1 MHQERSVSD
10 RHSRIGKGKGE
21 GTIMLAFHVGNKR
34 KSIQALE
41 VFHQQNVAEVHSTT
55 NHMSHLYR
63 HRRSFRLLF
72 LTMLTLIG
80 FFVLAGSGIK
90 TTGVPVHATAPH
102 HTSIGASSSSQPS
115 LQGTTFS
122 GSGETLPRPSTIPAF
137 CAPFDV
143 NCWLSQA
150 AQWIAQNIFNV
161 LQPLVDAVN
170 QSSLNFITQTPA
182 AGTYQNATVMQFTT
196 WSIGVVNAAVAV
208 FIIIAGYNIMIAR
221 QIGSDYYELMEFLPR
236 LALAV
241 LAANFSLFFIR
252 LFIDLENALNLDVI
266 SLFSLT
272 ILTNTI
278 VGIFHGNLL
287 GAGLLAFVL
296 AIILGVMDLLLA
308 WQMLLRLALLILLI
322 VLAPLAFLCGA
333 LPQTQGYLRLW
344 LSTFAAT
351 VFIQFFQVSAL
362 AIGGTLISYVTAAN
376 LFNLGGSLLSIITSS
391 AVLYLVLRIPGMLR
405 IWALRPVAEAGP
417 AAIHA
422 AQGSVETAVGTGLRL
437 MALL

>member
-1 MHQERSVSD
+1 MNQERRVSD
-10 RHSRIGKGKGE
+10 WHSRIGKGKGE
-21 GTIMLAFHVGNKR
+21 GIIMLAFHVGNKR
-34 KSIQALE
+34 KSFQALE

-55 NHMSHLYR
+55 NQMSHLYR

-72 LTMLTLIG
+72 LTLLTLIG

-90 TTGVPVHATAPH
+90 TTGLPVHATAPQ
-102 HTSIGASSSSQPS
+102 HTSMSASSPSLPS

-122 GSGETLPRPSTIPAF
+122 GSGEALPRTSIIPAF

-143 NCWLSQA
+143 NCWLGQA

-161 LQPLVDAVN
+161 LQPLVDAIN

-182 AGTYQNATVMQFTT
+182 AGTYQNATVMQFT
-196 WSIGVVNAAVAV
+196 WSISVVNAAVAI

-221 QIGSDYYELMEFLPR
+221 QIGADYYELMEFLPR

-266 SLFSLT
+266 NLFSLT
-272 ILTNTI
+272 ILSNTI

-296 AIILGVMDLLLA
+296 AIILGVMDLLVA
-308 WQMLLRLALLILLI
+308 WQMLVRLALLILLI
-322 VLAPLAFLCGA
+322 VLAPLAILCGA
-333 LPQTQGYLRLW
+333 LHQTQGYLRLW
-344 LSTFAAT
+344 ISTFAAT
-351 VFIQFFQVSAL
+351 IFIQFFQVLTL
-362 AIGGTLISYVTAAN
+362 AIGGTLISYVAAAN
-376 LFNLGGSLLSIITSS
+376 LFNLGGTLLSIITSS

-405 IWALRPVAEAGP
+405 IYALRPVADAGP
-417 AAIHA
+417 AAVRA
-422 AQGSVETAVGTGLRL
+422 AQGTVEYAASTGLRL

>member
-1 MHQERSVSD
+1 
-10 RHSRIGKGKGE
+10 
-21 GTIMLAFHVGNKR
+21 
-34 KSIQALE
+34 
-41 VFHQQNVAEVHSTT
+41 
-55 NHMSHLYR
+55 
-63 HRRSFRLLF
+63 
-72 LTMLTLIG
+72 
-80 FFVLAGSGIK
+80 
-90 TTGVPVHATAPH
+90 
-102 HTSIGASSSSQPS
+102 
-115 LQGTTFS
+115 
-122 GSGETLPRPSTIPAF
+122 
-137 CAPFDV
+137 
-143 NCWLSQA
+143 
-150 AQWIAQNIFNV
+150 
-161 LQPLVDAVN
+161 
-170 QSSLNFITQTPA
+170 
-182 AGTYQNATVMQFTT
+182 
-196 WSIGVVNAAVAV
+196 
-208 FIIIAGYNIMIAR
+208 
-221 QIGSDYYELMEFLPR
+221 MEFLPR

-272 ILTNTI
+272 ILSNTI

-405 IWALRPVAEAGP
+405 IWALRPIAEAGP
-417 AAIHA
+417 AALHA

>member
-1 MHQERSVSD
+1 M
-10 RHSRIGKGKGE
+10 
-21 GTIMLAFHVGNKR
+21 
-34 KSIQALE
+34 
-41 VFHQQNVAEVHSTT
+41 
-55 NHMSHLYR
+55 
-63 HRRSFRLLF
+63 
-72 LTMLTLIG
+72 
-80 FFVLAGSGIK
+80 
-90 TTGVPVHATAPH
+90 
-102 HTSIGASSSSQPS
+102 
-115 LQGTTFS
+115 
-122 GSGETLPRPSTIPAF
+122 PRTSTIPAF

-143 NCWLSQA
+143 NCWLGQA

-170 QSSLNFITQTPA
+170 QSSLNVITQTPA

-196 WSIGVVNAAVAV
+196 WSISVVNAAVAV
-208 FIIIAGYNIMIAR
+208 FIVIAGYNIMIAR

-266 SLFSLT
+266 NLFSLT
-272 ILTNTI
+272 ILSNTI
-278 VGIFHGNLL
+278 TGIFHGNLL

-417 AAIHA
+417 AALHA
-422 AQGSVETAVGTGLRL
+422 AQGSVESAVGTGLRL

>member
-1 MHQERSVSD
+1 
-10 RHSRIGKGKGE
+10 
-21 GTIMLAFHVGNKR
+21 MLAFHLGNKR
-34 KSIQALE
+34 KSVLAME
-41 VFHQQNVAEVHSTT
+41 VLHQQNVVEVISTS
-55 NHMSHLYR
+55 NQMSHLYR
-63 HRRSFRLLF
+63 HRRSYRLVF
-72 LTMLTLIG
+72 LTVLTLIG
-80 FFVLAGSGIK
+80 FYVLAGSGIR
-90 TTGVPVHATAPH
+90 TAGMPMHVAVPHAA
-102 HTSIGASSSSQPS
+102 IKASSPSQHMQQAHT
-115 LQGTTFS
+115 LS
-122 GSGETLPRPSTIPAF
+122 GAGEGLPRASSVPAF

-143 NCWLSQA
+143 NCWLGQA
-150 AQWIAQNIFNV
+150 AQWVAQNVFNV
-161 LQPLVDAVN
+161 LHPLIDAIN
-170 QSSLNFITQTPA
+170 QNSLNFITQTPP

-196 WSIGVVNAAVAV
+196 WSISVVNAAVAV
-208 FIIIAGYNIMIAR
+208 FIVIAGYNIMIAR
-221 QIGSDYYELMEFLPR
+221 QIGVDYYELMEFLPR

-252 LFIDLENALNLDVI
+252 LFIDLENALNPDVI
-266 SLFSLT
+266 NLFSLT

-278 VGIFHGNLL
+278 TGIFHGNLL

-296 AIILGVMDLLLA
+296 AIILGVMDLLVA

-362 AIGGTLISYVTAAN
+362 AIGGTLISYVTSAN

-405 IWALRPVAEAGP
+405 IWALRPIAEAGP
-417 AAIHA
+417 AAVRA
-422 AQGSVETAVGTGLRL
+422 AQGTVETAVGTGLRL

>member
-1 MHQERSVSD
+1 MVAFNVVNKKDNSGQVAEIRS
-10 RHSRIGKGKGE
+10 
-21 GTIMLAFHVGNKR
+21 
-34 KSIQALE
+34 
-41 VFHQQNVAEVHSTT
+41 QQNAVEIVSTSKQA
-55 NHMSHLYR
+55 HHIDR
-63 HRRSFRLLF
+63 QQRSLRFLF
-72 LTMLTLIG
+72 LTMLILIG
-80 FFVLAGSGIK
+80 FFVLAGSGSK
-90 TTGVPVHATAPH
+90 TTGIPVHAPMQ
-102 HTSIGASSSSQPS
+102 HTSMSASASQPVPE
-115 LQGTTFS
+115 GTTFS
-122 GSGETLPRPSTIPAF
+122 GSGEVLPRTPTIPAF

-143 NCWLSQA
+143 NCWLTQA
-150 AQWIAQNIFNV
+150 AKWIAQNIFNV
-161 LQPLVDAVN
+161 LQPLVDAIN

-196 WSIGVVNAAVAV
+196 WSISVVNAAVAV
-208 FIIIAGYNIMIAR
+208 FIIIAGYNVMIAR
-221 QIGSDYYELMEFLPR
+221 QIGADYYELMEFLPR

-241 LAANFSLFFIR
+241 LAANFSLFFIQ

-266 SLFSLT
+266 NLFSLT

-278 VGIFHGNLL
+278 TGIFHGNLL

-296 AIILGVMDLLLA
+296 AIILGVMDLLVA

-405 IWALRPVAEAGP
+405 IWALRPIAEAGP
-417 AAIHA
+417 AAVRA
-422 AQGSVETAVGTGLRL
+422 AQGTVETAVGTGLRL

>member
-1 MHQERSVSD
+1 MSQGNLFSD
-10 RHSRIGKGKGE
+10 RLCVLGARKSEH
-21 GTIMLAFHVGNKR
+21 TTMLAFSFRNKSKR
-34 KSIQALE
+34 ERATEKIPRGST
-41 VFHQQNVAEVHSTT
+41 AEVVSTS
-55 NHMSHLYR
+55 NQINHLYR
-63 HRRSFRLLF
+63 HRHSFRLLF
-72 LTMLTLIG
+72 LTVLTLIG
-80 FFVLAGSGIK
+80 FYVLAGSGIR
-90 TTGVPVHATAPH
+90 TAGISARTAVPHVAIN
-102 HTSIGASSSSQPS
+102 TSSPSQSTQQPS
-115 LQGTTFS
+115 TLS
-122 GSGETLPRPSTIPAF
+122 GAGERLPQTSTVPAF

-143 NCWLSQA
+143 NCWLGQA

-161 LQPLVDAVN
+161 LQPLIDAIN

-196 WSIGVVNAAVAV
+196 WSISVVNAAVAV

-221 QIGSDYYELMEFLPR
+221 QIGADHYELMEFLPR

-287 GAGLLAFVL
+287 GAGLLTFVL
-296 AIILGVMDLLLA
+296 AVVLGVMDLLVA

-322 VLAPLAFLCGA
+322 VLAPMAFLCGA
-333 LPQTQGYLRLW
+333 LHQTQGYLRLW
-344 LSTFAAT
+344 ISTFAAT

-417 AAIHA
+417 AALHA
-422 AQGSVETAVGTGLRL
+422 AQGTVASAVGTGLRL

>member
-1 MHQERSVSD
+1 
-10 RHSRIGKGKGE
+10 
-21 GTIMLAFHVGNKR
+21 MLAFHVGNKS
-34 KSIQALE
+34 KSVQALE
-41 VFHQQNVAEVHSTT
+41 VFHQQSVAEVKSTT

-63 HRRSFRLLF
+63 HRCSSRLVF
-72 LTMLTLIG
+72 LTVLTLIG
-80 FFVLAGSGIK
+80 FYVLAGSGIRTARMPTHGAMSH
-90 TTGVPVHATAPH
+90 TTINTSSPLQQRQQA
-102 HTSIGASSSSQPS
+102 HTLSGA
-115 LQGTTFS
+115 
-122 GSGETLPRPSTIPAF
+122 GEGLPQASTLPAF

-143 NCWLSQA
+143 NCWLGQA

-161 LQPLVDAVN
+161 LQPLIDAIN
-170 QSSLNFITQTPA
+170 QSSLNFITQTPPD
-182 AGTYQNATVMQFTT
+182 GTYLNPTVIQFTT
-196 WSIGVVNAAVAV
+196 WSIGVMNAAVAI

-221 QIGSDYYELMEFLPR
+221 QIGAETYELMEFLPR

-266 SLFSLT
+266 HLFSLT
-272 ILTNTI
+272 ILNNTI

-287 GAGLLAFVL
+287 GAGLLTFVL
-296 AIILGVMDLLLA
+296 VIVLGVMDLLVA

-333 LPQTQGYLRLW
+333 LHQTQGYLRLW
-344 LSTFAAT
+344 ISTFAAT

-376 LFNLGGSLLSIITSS
+376 LFNLGGSLLSIITST
-391 AVLYLVLRIPGMLR
+391 AVLYLVLRIPGMIR

-422 AQGSVETAVGTGLRL
+422 AQGTVGSIVGTGLRL
-437 MALL
+437 MAFL

>member
-1 MHQERSVSD
+1 MV
-10 RHSRIGKGKGE
+10 
-21 GTIMLAFHVGNKR
+21 
-34 KSIQALE
+34 
-41 VFHQQNVAEVHSTT
+41 
-55 NHMSHLYR
+55 
-63 HRRSFRLLF
+63 F
-72 LTMLTLIG
+72 LTVLTLIG
-80 FFVLAGSGIK
+80 FYVLAGSGIRTAGMPTH
-90 TTGVPVHATAPH
+90 TTVPHVTI
-102 HTSIGASSSSQPS
+102 TSSSPAQQTH
-115 LQGTTFS
+115 LVHTLS
-122 GSGETLPRPSTIPAF
+122 GAGESIPQATMVPAF

-143 NCWLSQA
+143 NCWLGQA

-161 LQPLVDAVN
+161 LKPLIDAIN
-170 QSSLNFITQTPA
+170 QSSLNVITQTPA

-196 WSIGVVNAAVAV
+196 WSISVVNAAVAV
-208 FIIIAGYNIMIAR
+208 FIVIAGYNIMIAR
-221 QIGSDYYELMEFLPR
+221 QIGADYNELMEFLPR

-272 ILTNTI
+272 ILSNTI

-405 IWALRPVAEAGP
+405 VWALRPVAEAGP
-417 AAIHA
+417 AAQGA
-422 AQGSVETAVGTGLRL
+422 AASVIGTGLRL